1 MRKRNGRNVHG
12 VLLLDK
18 AIGASSNQVLQQVKR
33 LYQARKAG
41 HTGSLDPLATG
52 MLPICFGEATKV
64 SAYLLNADKHYR
76 VTGQLGIATETG
88 DSEGQIS
95 KRCELPHLDEQTLT
109 QVLEQFRGEIK
120 QVPPMYSALKH
131 QGKRLYEIARAGDV
145 VAREPRQVVISELR
159 LIECSG
165 DLLTLDVSCSKGTYI
180 RSLIEDIGEA
190 LGSCAHVV
198 SLRRTG
204 VAPFVSANMVTYD
217 HLQRVAANDP
227 SGLMDFLAPV
237 DSVLQH
243 WPAVHLDSKQSQSI
257 TQGQSLSWPVSDV
270 LNWCRIYQERD
281 FIGIG
286 QVERGRLHP
295 RRMMQQQT
303 A

>member
-18 AIGASSNQVLQQVKR
+18 AIGVSSNQVLQQVKR

-95 KRCELPHLDEQTLT
+95 KRSELSHLDEQTLT

-131 QGKRLYEIARAGDV
+131 QGKRLYEIARAGEV
-145 VAREPRQVVISELR
+145 VAREPRRVVISKLR
-159 LIECSG
+159 LIEYSG

-204 VAPFVSANMVTYD
+204 VAPFISANMVTYD

-227 SGLMDFLAPV
+227 SRLMDFLAPV

-243 WPAVHLDSKQSQSI
+243 WPAVHLDSEQSQSI

-270 LNWCRIYQERD
+270 LNWCRIYQERN

-286 QVERGRLHP
+286 QVECGRLHP

>member
-1 MRKRNGRNVHG
+1 MRRRNGRNVHG

-18 AIGASSNQVLQQVKR
+18 PIGASSNQVLQQVKR
-33 LYQARKAG
+33 LYQAKKAG

-88 DSEGQIS
+88 DSEGEIS
-95 KRCELPHLDEQTLT
+95 KRRELPYLDEQTLT
-109 QVLEQFRGEIK
+109 QVLEQFRGEVM

-131 QGKRLYEIARAGDV
+131 QGKRLYEIARAGEV
-145 VAREPRQVVISELR
+145 VTREPRRVVISKLR
-159 LIECSG
+159 LIEYSE
-165 DLLTLDVSCSKGTYI
+165 DLITLDVSCSKGTYI

-204 VAPFVSANMVTYD
+204 VDPFVSANMVTYD
-217 HLQRVAANDP
+217 HLQRVVANDP
-227 SGLMDFLAPV
+227 SELTTFLAPV

-243 WPAVHLDSKQSQSI
+243 WPAVHLDSEQSQSI
-257 TQGQSLSWPVSDV
+257 TQGQSLSWPASDA

-286 QVERGRLHP
+286 QVESGRLHP
-295 RRMMQQQT
+295 RRMMQMQT